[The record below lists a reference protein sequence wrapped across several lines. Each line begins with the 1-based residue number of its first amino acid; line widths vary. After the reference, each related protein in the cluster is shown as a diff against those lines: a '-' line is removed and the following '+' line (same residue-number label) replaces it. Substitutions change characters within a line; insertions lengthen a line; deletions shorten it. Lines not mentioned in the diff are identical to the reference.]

1 MVIDGYSREAEQ
13 HTLGGTEEIP
23 RGQYPPFI
31 PKPEHVKLAL
41 NRKVPKIE
49 LMVLEKRFKF

>member
-23 RGQYPPFI
+23 RGQYPSFI
-31 PKPEHVKLAL
+31 PKPEHV
-41 NRKVPKIE
+41 
-49 LMVLEKRFKF
+49 MH